1 MVLGFCGRVGHGIS
15 VVLQAVV
22 ADLKDNLRYAVRK
35 LKPQLAGK
43 RSESQKW
50 SLGDLSLRGSC
61 VCRFHIES
69 TYGLIF
75 CTFHLW
81 HLPLGAPIA

>member
-1 MVLGFCGRVGHGIS
+1 MFLNFL
-15 VVLQAVV
+15 VVQTMLSALLQALV

-43 RSESQKW
+43 RNDSQKR
-50 SLGDLSLRGSC
+50 SFGDLSLRGSC

-69 TYGLIF
+69 TFGLIF